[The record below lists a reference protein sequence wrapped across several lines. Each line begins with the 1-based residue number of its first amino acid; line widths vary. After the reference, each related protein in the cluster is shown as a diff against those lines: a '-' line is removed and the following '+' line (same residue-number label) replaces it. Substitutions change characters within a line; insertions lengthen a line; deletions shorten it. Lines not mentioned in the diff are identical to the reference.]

1 MKDISYQLKTFFYI
15 LISTAILCFII
26 SIFSKRNKTLYIIFL
41 TLGIGILLKS
51 LIILLLITEHLKTV
65 TITNS

>member
-15 LISTAILCFII
+15 LISSAILCFII

-65 TITNS
+65 TITTS

>member
-15 LISTAILCFII
+15 LISSAILCFII